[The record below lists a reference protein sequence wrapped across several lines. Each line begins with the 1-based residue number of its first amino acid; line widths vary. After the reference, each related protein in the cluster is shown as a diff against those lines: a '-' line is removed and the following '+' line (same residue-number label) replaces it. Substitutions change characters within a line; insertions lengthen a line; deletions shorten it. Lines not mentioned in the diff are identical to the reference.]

1 MMGSRAATGQIS
13 SGRIGTMNY
22 IVKSLSSIIL
32 LGFLLAIAPSY
43 ATSKETTCPVMEGT
57 VNKNIYADYKGK
69 RVYFCCPPCLKA
81 FKKDPDTYM
90 KKLEDQ
96 GVVLEKAPEPKTP

>member
-1 MMGSRAATGQIS
+1 
-13 SGRIGTMNY
+13 MNY
-22 IVKSLSSIIL
+22 IVKWLSSIII

-43 ATSKETTCPVMEGT
+43 ATSKEANQTTCPVMEGT

-81 FKKDPDTYM
+81 FKKDPDTYI
-90 KKLEDQ
+90 KKLEEQ
-96 GVVLEKAPEPKTP
+96 GVVLEKAPEPKTQ

>member
-1 MMGSRAATGQIS
+1 MGQIS
-13 SGRIGTMNY
+13 TGRIGTMNY

-43 ATSKETTCPVMEGT
+43 ATSKEANQTTCPVMEGT

-90 KKLEDQ
+90 KKLEEQ
-96 GVVLEKAPEPKTP
+96 GVVLEKAPEPKTQ

>member
-1 MMGSRAATGQIS
+1 MS
-13 SGRIGTMNY
+13 Y
-22 IVKSLSSIIL
+22 LVKWLSSIIL

-43 ATSKETTCPVMEGT
+43 ATSKEANQTTCPVMEGT

-81 FKKDPDTYM
+81 FKKDPDMYL
-90 KKLEDQ
+90 KKLEEQ
-96 GVVLEKAPEPKTP
+96 GVVLEKAPEPKKQ

>member
-1 MMGSRAATGQIS
+1 
-13 SGRIGTMNY
+13 
-22 IVKSLSSIIL
+22 
-32 LGFLLAIAPSY
+32 
-43 ATSKETTCPVMEGT
+43 MEGT

-69 RVYFCCPPCLKA
+69 RVYFCCPPCLRQ

-96 GVVLEKAPEPKTP
+96 GVTLEKAPEPKTP

>member
-1 MMGSRAATGQIS
+1 
-13 SGRIGTMNY
+13 MNY
-22 IVKSLSSIIL
+22 IVKALSSIIL

-43 ATSKETTCPVMEGT
+43 ATSKEANQTTCPVMEGT

-90 KKLEDQ
+90 KKLEEQ
-96 GVVLEKAPEPKTP
+96 GVVLEEAPEPKKQ